1 MFKDT
6 ARQEVYNRLREH
18 DLRIFAKLLTWDVF
32 LSAAMRSGLK
42 LACNP
47 LNLANLVWLGVAAAW
62 RKTESFVTILVFT
75 LKLLQDQ
82 EAFAQNLT
90 DQKLA
95 NHRQPGRRRATKSGR
110 GNNSKRGKTKRGKNK
125 CTGKSKHIKSKH
137 NPHGNDPTQVTEE
150 AFAKARRRMPLSFW
164 LELILVLGER
174 FEAQHAERLQF
185 QGFRLLAMD
194 GTRLTLPDEKALRDY
209 YGTAV
214 NGKGRQNAQARMVL
228 LQSPL
233 TRLPLAYQ
241 LQPVNV
247 GEVTMARQLV
257 AGLRPG
263 AGLRANDLLLLDA
276 GYLSYGLLWD
286 IQSRGAF
293 FCIRMQRNMNLR
305 SLPRLPGGSGDSRRE
320 RWVRWTPKDSRG
332 KWRAEGLPRS
342 IDLRLISYHVPG
354 HRRIQLLT
362 NVLQPSRLS
371 YDDFSRLTTTPEA
384 AQTLLPGLYHLR
396 WQIETSFAELKTTQQ
411 MEGGFRSRKPEGIA
425 YEVAGHMVLYLLV
438 RWLIVEAADAHGVDP
453 LRISFSNAL
462 RELQLIWQAM
472 LTASPAWADELWTRL
487 LQRIASHRV
496 PLRPGRSYPRK
507 KKAKGK
513 TAKSKRKKG

>member
-1 MFKDT
+1 
-6 ARQEVYNRLREH
+6 
-18 DLRIFAKLLTWDVF
+18 
-32 LSAAMRSGLK
+32 
-42 LACNP
+42 
-47 LNLANLVWLGVAAAW
+47 
-62 RKTESFVTILVFT
+62 
-75 LKLLQDQ
+75 
-82 EAFAQNLT
+82 
-90 DQKLA
+90 
-95 NHRQPGRRRATKSGR
+95 
-110 GNNSKRGKTKRGKNK
+110 
-125 CTGKSKHIKSKH
+125 
-137 NPHGNDPTQVTEE
+137 
-150 AFAKARRRMPLSFW
+150 MPLSFW

-362 NVLQPSRLS
+362 NAFWSHGEGLVTLIEIERRAEERGEVGGRRRLEGE
-371 YDDFSRLTTTPEA
+371 R
-384 AQTLLPGLYHLR
+384 AQHR
-396 WQIETSFAELKTTQQ
+396 Q
-411 MEGGFRSRKPEGIA
+411 
-425 YEVAGHMVLYLLV
+425 
-438 RWLIVEAADAHGVDP
+438 GVDAFDHVVTGR
-453 LRISFSNAL
+453 LAEFAL
-462 RELQLIWQAM
+462 VAVTSKMSSTIWN
-472 LTASPAWADELWTRL
+472 T
-487 LQRIASHRV
+487 V
-496 PLRPGRSYPRK
+496 P
-507 KKAKGK
+507 
-513 TAKSKRKKG
+513 